1 MEKEILLK
9 EIENTNHLNELYP
22 LWNEFKA
29 YLENQPS
36 LLELGQLF
44 GFNYHLQE
52 KFNQLSQLF
61 IQEKKY
67 QESIEFHQDF
77 INYFNVV
84 ALLPLAAQYPVS
96 PGLTDKNL
104 ALSYFYQDNDQ
115 GISYFQELLERYP
128 YDYEIMDA
136 YFSCLYKQNNLQELK
151 NMIQKHLP
159 LSIEYNIETE
169 NIIHHVIELFKA
181 INEEE
186 LALQYAQI
194 EKQQN
199 DFGKKKPTKVIK
211 VGRNDP
217 CPCGSGKKYKK
228 CCGKNN

>member
-9 EIENTNHLNELYP
+9 EIENTNHLNDLYQ

-44 GFNYHLQE
+44 GFNYHLQK

-77 INYFNVV
+77 INYFKD
-84 ALLPLAAQYPVS
+84 
-96 PGLTDKNL
+96 DKYL
-104 ALSYFYQDNDQ
+104 CPF
-115 GISYFQELLERYP
+115 YFQELLERYP

-136 YFSCLYKQNNLQELK
+136 YFSCIYKQNNLQELK

-228 CCGKNN
+228 CCGK